1 MALEQFDNISSME
14 EAEDYIS
21 RITRLA
27 NRNKELSSQLEHL
40 VNRYSSLQKRNDT
53 YMGLVSELT
62 PELGSEKAFKAS
74 QNKSFRVKMCSI
86 LYIAIDGFNNVIERP
101 DAQKLID
108 ELDDIHRNLDD
119 IAIKHK
125 MFMVKT
131 IGDSYLYV
139 AGIEDHSRTNPIDSI
154 LAANEMQYYINSL
167 YNPEIDGDEKVWKLR
182 IGIHTGSAMAEKT
195 GKKNSPYKIAGEAVN
210 IASRLGMV
218 CEGGRINVSV
228 MTYEMAKEFFD
239 SEPWRAMPI
248 KYKGLIDMFYIN
260 GITPELGGDSPTE
273 PSELFYTKYRLIQ
286 FMDIQEELLDY
297 LEQNLPLNLYYHNV
311 KHTIDVVTE
320 VELIGLAE
328 GLSEEEVMLL
338 KLAALFH
345 DSGHTINYK
354 DHEMHGV
361 HIAHRVLKK
370 YNFRSEQIATI
381 DRLIMATKF
390 PPSPTDT
397 LEMVI
402 CDSDLDYLGRS
413 DFIPVSNTLYK
424 EFHDR
429 DMIGSFVEWN
439 KLQLKFI
446 RSHQYYTSTAM
457 NLREVNKQSQID
469 RLEKLIND
477 GVEEFIE

>member
-1 MALEQFDNISSME
+1 ME
-14 EAEDYIS
+14 EAEDYIG

-27 NRNKELSSQLEHL
+27 NRNKELSSQLDLL
-40 VNRYSSLQKRNDT
+40 VKRYSSFQKRTDT
-53 YMGLVSELT
+53 YLDLVTEFNP
-62 PELGSEKAFKAS
+62 PEIGSDKIVKSSQDKA
-74 QNKSFRVKMCSI
+74 FRVKMCSI
-86 LYIAIDGFNNVIERP
+86 LFVNIDGFTKVLERL
-101 DAQKLID
+101 DAQQLID
-108 ELDDIHRNLDD
+108 ELDEIHRSLDE
-119 IAIKHK
+119 IALKHK
-125 MFMVKT
+125 MFMVRT

-154 LAANEMQYYINSL
+154 LAANEMQHFMANLVHESSSDK
-167 YNPEIDGDEKVWKLR
+167 PWKLR
-182 IGIHTGSAMAEKT
+182 IGVHTGTAMAERT
-195 GKKNSPYKIAGEAVN
+195 GKKNSPYKVTGEAVN
-210 IASRLGMV
+210 IASRLGIV
-218 CEGGRINVSV
+218 CEPGRINVSV
-228 MTYEMAKEFFD
+228 MTYELVKEFFD
-239 SEPWRAMPI
+239 SSQWLTMPI
-248 KYKGLIDMFYIN
+248 KYKGLIDMFYID
-260 GITPELGGDSPTE
+260 GILPDLLGNSPID

-338 KLAALFH
+338 KIAALFH
-345 DSGHTINYK
+345 DAGHTINYK

-361 HIAHRVLKK
+361 HIVHKVLKK
-370 YNFRSEQIATI
+370 YNFRSEQIETI

-390 PPSPTDT
+390 PPTPTDK

-413 DFIPVSNTLYK
+413 DFVPVSHTLYK
-424 EFHDR
+424 ELKDR
-429 DMIGSFVEWN
+429 NMIGTFVEWN
-439 KLQLKFI
+439 QLQLKFI
-446 RSHQYYTSTAM
+446 RSHQYYTNTAL

-477 GVEEFIE
+477 GVEEIEESNI

>member
-1 MALEQFDNISSME
+1 MELNQFDNISSME

-27 NRNKELSSQLEHL
+27 NRNKELSSQLDHL
-40 VNRYSSLQKRNDT
+40 VKRYSSFQKRTDT
-53 YMGLVSELT
+53 YMDLVSEFT
-62 PELGSEKAFKAS
+62 PELGGDKALKAS
-74 QNKSFRVKMCSI
+74 QNKTFRVKMCSI
-86 LYIAIDGFNNVIERP
+86 VYVAIEGFTKVIERD
-101 DAQKLID
+101 DAQILID

-154 LAANEMQYYINSL
+154 LAANEMQYYINNVIRESS
-167 YNPEIDGDEKVWKLR
+167 NKDQPWRLR
-182 IGIHTGSAMAEKT
+182 IGVHTGTAMAEKT
-195 GKKNSPYKIAGEAVN
+195 GKKNSPYKVTGEAVN
-210 IASRLGMV
+210 IACRLGMV
-218 CEGGRINVSV
+218 CEPSKVNISV
-228 MTYEMAKEFFD
+228 MTYELVKEFF
-239 SEPWRAMPI
+239 STHSWHSMPV
-248 KYKGLIDMFYIN
+248 KYKGLIDMFYIE
-260 GITPELGGDSPTE
+260 GIAPELLGASPIE

-345 DSGHTINYK
+345 DSGHTINYR
-354 DHEMHGV
+354 DHELHGV
-361 HIAHRVLKK
+361 HIVHRVLKK
-370 YNFRSEQIATI
+370 YNFTPEQIATI

-390 PPSPTDT
+390 PPTPTDK

-413 DFIPVSNTLYK
+413 DFIPVSNTLFK
-424 EFHDR
+424 EMKER
-429 DMIGSFVEWN
+429 DMIGSYIQWN
-439 KLQLKFI
+439 ELQLKFI
-446 RSHQYYTSTAM
+446 RGHQYYTQTAM

-469 RLEKLIND
+469 RLEGLINEKID
-477 GVEEFIE
+477 EYIE

>member
-1 MALEQFDNISSME
+1 MVLGQIDNTSSME

-27 NRNKELSSQLEHL
+27 NRNKELSSQLDHL
-40 VNRYSSLQKRNDT
+40 VKRYSSFQKRTDT
-53 YMGLVSELT
+53 YLDLVSEFT
-62 PELGSEKAFKAS
+62 PELGSDKALKAS
-74 QNKSFRVKMCSI
+74 QDKAFRVKMCSI
-86 LYIAIDGFNNVIERP
+86 VYVAIEGFAKVIERP
-101 DAQKLID
+101 DAQQLID
-108 ELDDIHRNLDD
+108 ELDDIHRTLDD
-119 IAIKHK
+119 IALKHK

-154 LAANEMQYYINSL
+154 LAANEMQFYIN
-167 YNPEIDGDEKVWKLR
+167 NVVREGGKNNQPWNLR
-182 IGIHTGSAMAEKT
+182 IGVHTGTAMAEHT
-195 GKKNSPYKIAGEAVN
+195 GKKNSPYKVTGEAVN

-218 CEGGRINVSV
+218 CDPGKVNVSV
-228 MTYEMAKEFFD
+228 MTYELVKEFFVSD
-239 SEPWRAMPI
+239 QWHSMPV
-248 KYKGLIDMFYIN
+248 KYKGLIDMFYVD
-260 GITPELGGDSPTE
+260 GIIPELLGSNPIE
-273 PSELFYTKYRLIQ
+273 PSDLFFTKYRLIQ

-345 DSGHTINYK
+345 DAGHTINYK

-361 HIAHRVLKK
+361 HIVHRVLKK
-370 YNFRSEQIATI
+370 YNFKAEQIATI

-390 PPSPTDT
+390 PPTPTDK

-413 DFIPVSNTLYK
+413 DFIPVSHTLYK
-424 EFHDR
+424 ELKDR

-439 KLQLKFI
+439 ELQLKFI
-446 RSHQYYTSTAM
+446 RSHQYFTSTAL

-469 RLEKLIND
+469 RLEGLINA
-477 GVEEFIE
+477 GVEDYDE